1 MNSMTGYG
9 RAEASSDDYKISIE
23 VSSVNKKNLEVTV
36 SSPKE
41 WQYFEFV
48 ATSFLKKKIH
58 RGRVR
63 VALTADTLGSSSKV
77 SKILQGKEFQ
87 ELIKQLENFIQK
99 QNQSFDLT
107 PEIVLHALQL
117 STKESVYPEVSSSE
131 ELLLSTL
138 LEATTSMIEMR
149 KKEGDE
155 IHTDFINRIQ
165 KLAGMIEQMESE
177 SKDLPELQR
186 KKLLEKLENANLEID
201 PSDER
206 VLKELAIYAEKSDV
220 SEEITRL
227 KSHLSQFTETCT
239 SSGSVGRKLEF
250 ILQEISRE
258 LNTYCSKS
266 ARSQGTTV
274 SLDARVEVE
283 KIREQVM
290 NVE

>member
-9 RAEASSDDYKISIE
+9 RAEASSADYQISIE
-23 VSSVNKKNLEVTV
+23 VSSVNKKSLEVAV

-41 WQYFEFV
+41 WQYFEFI
-48 ATSFLKKKIH
+48 ATSFLKKKLH

-63 VALTADTLGSSSKV
+63 VALTVDSLGSSSKL
-77 SKILQGKEFQ
+77 SKILLGKEFQ
-87 ELIKQLENFIQK
+87 DLIEQLKDFIQK
-99 QNQSFDLT
+99 RNQSFELT

-117 STKESVYPEVSSSE
+117 SNKESGCPEISSSE
-131 ELLLSTL
+131 ELLLKTL
-138 LEATTSMIEMR
+138 LDATDSMIEMR
-149 KKEGDE
+149 KAEGCE
-155 IHTDFINRIQ
+155 IEADFVIRLQ
-165 KLAGMIEQMESE
+165 KLAAMIEQMETE
-177 SKDLPELQR
+177 SQDLPELQR
-186 KKLLEKLENANLEID
+186 KKLLEKLENANLDID
-201 PSDER
+201 PSDEL
-206 VLKELAIYAEKSDV
+206 VLKQIAIYAEKSDV

-227 KSHLSQFTETCT
+227 KSHLSQFSETCS

-274 SLDARVEVE
+274 ALDARVEVE

-290 NVE
+290 NIE